1 MKCRSPKARFN
12 QQSNNCPE
20 RTLGLQ
26 IDEQPLGVVKL
37 LKLLQETNT
46 HSHSW
51 KLSLSQIKPSSLTN
65 QINISHKE
73 EITHYLNSWKKNI
86 GTLYKG

>member
-1 MKCRSPKARFN
+1 MAPKAWFN

-26 IDEQPLGVVKL
+26 IDERPLGIVKL

-51 KLSLSQIKPSSLTN
+51 KVSLSLKSNHHLSQIKSTSFTKKRSL
-65 QINISHKE
+65 
-73 EITHYLNSWKKNI
+73 IT
-86 GTLYKG
+86 